1 MYEGIRFYGGGGDI
15 VGEIILHEIWD
26 EDPKGQWS
34 EIQKIPNGHM
44 IVGLRANTANKVSG
58 VLYSLEL
65 VTGLRPSYI

>member
-1 MYEGIRFYGGGGDI
+1 
-15 VGEIILHEIWD
+15 
-26 EDPKGQWS
+26 
-34 EIQKIPNGHM
+34 M